1 MTILDNKTESLHDES
16 AHDKFTFSTEISE
29 SKLHDARMLSST
41 TSQAETTSDS
51 DQCSV
56 RTQITNSQANTPATD
71 IIIDPPPF
79 YDVCDDDNDD
89 DGNGRR
95 TSCNASVSRPS
106 FLDLSAPQ
114 GKPHFQFCSVDSDG
128 EYPGDENVI
137 LAEAERGRLTEPS
150 YDDDRSVRILSSDE
164 HDNDLPSEPASMPPM
179 LSSTSS
185 TSTAAFSYKNPAYQS
200 ANPACG
206 SAVSD
211 PAVPKSK
218 ATHSSD
224 QDIPGNYVILY
235 LLVAFILHAYE
246 KPGGSTR
253 SFTSI
258 NESGLN
264 LLACFL
270 AHGR

>member
-1 MTILDNKTESLHDES
+1 MAILDDNTESLHDQC

-29 SKLHDARMLSST
+29 GKLYDVRTSSST
-41 TSQAETTSDS
+41 ISQAETTSDS

-71 IIIDPPPF
+71 IIIDPPPL
-79 YDVCDDDNDD
+79 YDVCDGD
-89 DGNGRR
+89 DGDGG
-95 TSCNASVSRPS
+95 TSGMISCNATAARPS

-114 GKPHFQFCSVDSDG
+114 GKPHFQFCSVDSEG
-128 EYPGDENVI
+128 EYTGDGNVI
-137 LAEAERGRLTEPS
+137 LAEAERGRLAEPS
-150 YDDDRSVRILSSDE
+150 YDDDRNVTVLSSDE
-164 HDNDLPSEPASMPPM
+164 HDNDLPSEPASMPPV

-206 SAVSD
+206 GAASD

-224 QDIPGNYVILY
+224 QDIPGNYIILCGVFSS
-235 LLVAFILHAYE
+235 LLFCTLG
-246 KPGGSTR
+246 KPDESMRLDLDR
-253 SFTSI
+253 SASLV
-258 NESGLN
+258 N
-264 LLACFL
+264 CF
-270 AHGR
+270 R